1 VTSRGNGPRRSLV
14 QVARR
19 VAVTAAVLAAAVT
32 AVTAVGFGYN
42 LATGGQ
48 ASRPPR
54 IRLPETSALRLVP
67 GLRTRARL
75 RDGGRNE

>member
-1 VTSRGNGPRRSLV
+1 MTSRGNGPRRSLV

-32 AVTAVGFGYN
+32 AASFGCN